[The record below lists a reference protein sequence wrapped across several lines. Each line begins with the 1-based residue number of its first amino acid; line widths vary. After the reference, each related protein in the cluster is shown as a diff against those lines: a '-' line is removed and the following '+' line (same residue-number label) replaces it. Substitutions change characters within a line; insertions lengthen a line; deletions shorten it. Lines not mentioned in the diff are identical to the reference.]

1 MWDADKR
8 PVIKFSDEQEQLL
21 EVATNFA
28 RDRFPLDR
36 TRKRIAA
43 SEDLDRSIWD
53 EMVSL
58 GWLGI
63 AIPEEFGGS
72 GLGLAEVVTVVEPLG
87 RHLSGTPLVSTT
99 LVGQALLVAGTPA
112 QKSLWLP
119 KICEGAI
126 AALALVEPHGDW
138 NLKHLTAQAQPE
150 GNRLVLS
157 GTKTFVTDALSAD
170 LVLVSVALASVP
182 ALVLLDKEALGTA
195 VIERETVID
204 ETRRSYR
211 IKLDGVSVAKTCL
224 LEPSRAAA
232 ALKQIDEAA
241 CLLLSAEMCGGTS
254 GVIDTV
260 VDYLKTRK
268 QFGHLIGSYQ
278 ALKHPTV
285 DALLM
290 LDAARSH
297 LYYAAGVFGD
307 PIEGE
312 LAIRMAKA
320 LAGDALAFASDR
332 AIQFHGGFGF
342 TYDCDAQLYR
352 RRGIWCEA
360 QHGDAAHH
368 RRKLA
373 DMMLDVQA

>member
-28 RDRFPLDR
+28 RDKFPLDR

-63 AIPEEFGGS
+63 TIPEEFGGS

-87 RHLSGTPLVSTT
+87 RYLSGTPLVSTT
-99 LVGQALLVAGTPA
+99 LVAQALLVAGTPA

-150 GNRLVLS
+150 GNRFVLS
-157 GTKTFVTDALSAD
+157 GTKTFVTDALSAE

-195 VIERETVID
+195 VIEREIVID

-211 IKLDGVSVAKTCL
+211 IKLDGVRVAKTCL

>member
-28 RDRFPLDR
+28 RDKFPLDR

-53 EMVSL
+53 AMVSL

-63 AIPEEFGGS
+63 TIPEEFGGS
-72 GLGLAEVVTVVEPLG
+72 GLSLAEVVTVVEPLG

-99 LVGQALLVAGTPA
+99 LVAQALLVAGTPA

-150 GNRLVLS
+150 GNRFVLS
-157 GTKTFVTDALSAD
+157 GTKTFVTDALSAE

-195 VIERETVID
+195 VIEREIVID

-211 IKLDGVSVAKTCL
+211 INLDGVRVAKTCL